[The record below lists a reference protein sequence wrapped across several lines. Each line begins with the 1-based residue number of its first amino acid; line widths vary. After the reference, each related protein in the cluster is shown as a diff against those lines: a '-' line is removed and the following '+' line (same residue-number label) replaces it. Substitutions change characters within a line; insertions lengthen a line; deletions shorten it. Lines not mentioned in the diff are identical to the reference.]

1 MAKNLHM
8 THLEDAVLYNG
19 VEGTRQAIEAL
30 RSLRDMLAG
39 QTSERFNTTVKWD
52 GAPSVFAGSHP
63 AVADGKFFVAK
74 KGIFNKNPKVYTT
87 DAEVDADTSGD
98 LADKL
103 KTALKYLPQLGIRG
117 IVQGDM
123 MFTDG
128 DKKFE
133 TISGKDYI
141 TFQPNTIAYAV
152 DAASPE
158 GKRIAAAKI
167 GIVFHT
173 RYQGNDLE
181 SMNASFDV
189 DASEFRKAMDVWYQ
203 DAQVRDVS
211 GTATMTA
218 QETAQV
224 TQAISIAGK
233 IFQRISGT
241 TIREIQNTPQIAQTI
256 ETYNNRLVR
265 AGQNIG
271 DTAAHT
277 EGLIKFIQD
286 KFGAEIEK
294 RKTEKGKATQ
304 QAKLDEFMKFFSP
317 ENKANLKLVFDL
329 QKAIVAAK
337 LLIIRK
343 LETISK
349 MDTFLLTQNGYRAT
363 GEEGYVAIDRLDN
376 GAYKLVDRM
385 EFSTNNFN
393 PDIIKGWQKPSAVK
407 EEVMNEAEGK
417 SIVIT
422 FGRFN
427 PPTIGHLKLI
437 EKIASVAQGGEYR
450 IYASHSTKNPQK
462 NPLAYET
469 KIAFMKDMFPKHADN
484 IVVSD
489 AKDAIQALVSLHE
502 QGYTDVKFVAGG
514 SDRVDEYTVRLN
526 KYNGTMSNSLYNF
539 NSLEIISAGE
549 RDPDAEGVSGMSAS
563 KMRKAAA
570 DGDRESFQLGLP
582 QGYNG
587 DKLYTAVRKG
597 MLIERAKRLS
607 EKLTRVYGG
616 KLSKSTKAKRSA
628 QFNKQAKM
636 SDDNP
641 AAYKPAPGD
650 ARAKTKPSKHKSIL
664 AHAGEEGTDELV
676 RNYKKDTPGQ
686 LNEISAAAEKNLKKK
701 AEKSGI
707 PYGILKQ
714 VYNRGMAAWKTGHR
728 PGAGQQQW
736 AHARV
741 NSFTR
746 KAKGTWGGADKD
758 LAAKARKAKKKK
770 KKNEAVELAARIN
783 VVMEGVKKK
792 SESWEDG
799 YKRRVVKTTDADH
812 KKDGYNWRIKGKE
825 RNEVTIKLYK
835 NKPSFNEFKKQ
846 MRRVAGHEFGG

>member
-1 MAKNLHM
+1 MAKNLHL

-19 VEGTRQAIEAL
+19 VDGTRQAIEAL

-39 QTSERFNTTVKWD
+39 QTPKRFNTTVKWD
-52 GAPSVFAGSHP
+52 GAPAVFAGSHP

-103 KTALKYLPQLGIRG
+103 KAALKYLPQLGIRG

-128 DKKFE
+128 DKRTEK
-133 TISGKDYI
+133 IDGKNYI

-181 SMNASFDV
+181 NMNASFDV

-224 TQAISIAGK
+224 TQAISVAGK

-241 TIREIQNTPQIAQTI
+241 TIRDIQNTPQIAQTI

-349 MDTFLLTQNGYRAT
+349 MDTFVLTQNGYRAT
-363 GEEGYVAIDRLDN
+363 GEEGYVAIDRLNN

-417 SIVIT
+417 SIVT
-422 FGRFN
+422 AFGRFN
-427 PPTIGHLKLI
+427 PPTVGHLKLI
-437 EKIASVAQGGEYR
+437 EKVASVAQGGEYR
-450 IYASHSTKNPQK
+450 IYVSHSTNPKK

-489 AKDAIQALVSLHE
+489 AKDPLQVLASLHE
-502 QGYTDVKFVAGG
+502 QGYTNVKFIAG
-514 SDRVDEYTVRLN
+514 SDRVEEYTARLS
-526 KYNGTMSNSLYNF
+526 KYNGTESNSLYNF
-539 NSLEIISAGE
+539 ASLEFVSAGE

-597 MLIERAKRLS
+597 MLIERARSLREELKK
-607 EKLTRVYGG
+607 EYGKG
-616 KLSKSTKAKRSA
+616 LSKSTKSKRSA

-636 SDDNP
+636 RDDDP

-650 ARAKTKPSKHKSIL
+650 ARAETKPSKHKSIL
-664 AHAGEEGTDELV
+664 DYAGEEGTDELV
-676 RNYKKDTPGQ
+676 KKYKEDTPGQ
-686 LNEISAAAEKNLKKK
+686 LNEISAAAEKNLKAK
-701 AEKSGI
+701 AKKSGI

-728 PGAGQQQW
+728 PGASQQAW

-741 NSFTR
+741 NSFTS
-746 KAKGTWGGADKD
+746 KSKGTWGGADKD

-770 KKNEAVELAARIN
+770 NEAVELAARIN
-783 VVMEGVKKK
+783 VVVEGVKKK